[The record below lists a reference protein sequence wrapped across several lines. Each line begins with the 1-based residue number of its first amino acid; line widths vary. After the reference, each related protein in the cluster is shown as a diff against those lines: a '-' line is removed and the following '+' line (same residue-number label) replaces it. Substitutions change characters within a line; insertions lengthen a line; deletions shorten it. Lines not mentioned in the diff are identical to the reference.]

1 LTTGTAVAEAFGVIA
16 AVPFLLLLL
25 VAGISKLPMLLG
37 SRFQPFWKKVSQW
50 ILYTVLF
57 SLVPIV
63 FDYMIEF
70 AKGGG
75 SWPDVAQVVRHGELC
90 LVATAMSCVAIGEM
104 SGYKSTGNTGR
115 VWLFWFCLLSA
126 AVSIGLYVIMKSIAN
141 AQTIG
146 AQYDSQLNMSSQI
159 LGLPLPNIRHNV
171 LFMSVGRADRR

>member
-1 LTTGTAVAEAFGVIA
+1 VIA

-63 FDYMIEF
+63 FDYVIEF

-75 SWPDVAQVVRHGELC
+75 SWPGVAQVVRHGELC

-146 AQYDSQLNMSSQI
+146 TLSEISIIMFVGTTVVTTASVAAVE
-159 LGLPLPNIRHNV
+159 LPV
-171 LFMSVGRADRR
+171 TGRSDA